1 MCLVGFVA
9 ICNKAIVDVILRLHC
24 APPSLPSRQIGR
36 TTCAQNFPHSYLQ
49 LPGICMTLFAVEWSL
64 LHRTCYSA
72 LSVGRKTPKIAPSPW
87 DFVALLKD
95 DSATAIGN
103 KHIKIG
109 KDRACGSGDI
119 LAYRQTDIHI
129 PMTILRHRSCGRS
142 NNHHLQQYRYKNL
155 ADVFAP

>member
-1 MCLVGFVA
+1 MTPFAPNMLQ
-9 ICNKAIVDVILRLHC
+9 NIVNWEEN
-24 APPSLPSRQIGR
+24 S
-36 TTCAQNFPHSYLQ
+36 
-49 LPGICMTLFAVEWSL
+49 
-64 LHRTCYSA
+64 
-72 LSVGRKTPKIAPSPW
+72 KIAPSPW

-142 NNHHLQQYRYKNL
+142 NNHHLQQYHYKKL
-155 ADVFAP
+155 G